1 MQAVHLPTM
10 ATSATAS
17 LTVILAVAGLL
28 VSVAAQ
34 PVGQLGGWVDARATY
49 YGTDAWSIH
58 TGECGFGYICPQ
70 RWTGGPQG
78 LAEGWDV
85 AAISDHSNLD
95 TGSQCGCVAAALRL
109 RCTSNFL
116 QKLCDHH
123 TER

>member
-1 MQAVHLPTM
+1 M

-17 LTVILAVAGLL
+17 LTVILAVASLL
-28 VSVAAQ
+28 VSVGAQ

-109 RCTSNFL
+109 RRALRCQCTSL
-116 QKLCDHH
+116 
-123 TER
+123 RP